1 MFLYS
6 GSIYFCTLINTF
18 RHNARLKLNFQI
30 IVNKLMPSQQGYDRA
45 ITVFSPDGRLYQ
57 VEYAIETVKRGSVA
71 IGIKSKDGIII
82 MAEEKQRK
90 LQISEN
96 PQKLFQIDHHV
107 GAAAAGYIPDARSQV
122 DDAVFF
128 SQSNKLV
135 YDESVSIETVAKH
148 LADQCQQF
156 TQYAGARPMGVAM
169 IIGGVDKNGNLLFLT
184 DPSGTYISYDAV
196 AIGANSDKAT
206 EFLDKEYKDDISLE
220 DAGVLGAAAIYL
232 ASDVKDGTD
241 HIKMCQI
248 KSDTKQF
255 ELISDEQIAKFA
267 HAAKEKYPSLQ
278 E

>member
-1 MFLYS
+1 MMAS
-6 GSIYFCTLINTF
+6 
-18 RHNARLKLNFQI
+18 R
-30 IVNKLMPSQQGYDRA
+30 GYDM
-45 ITVFSPDGRLYQ
+45 TPTMYSPDGRIYQ
-57 VEYAIETVKRGSVA
+57 VEYAIETVKRGAIA
-71 IGIKSKDGIII
+71 IGLQAKDGIII
-82 MAEEKQRK
+82 AVEEVSRD
-90 LQISEN
+90 LQVEDIT
-96 PQKLFQIDHHV
+96 QKIFQVDDHV
-107 GAAAAGYIPDARSQV
+107 GIAAAGYIPDARVLV
-122 DDAVFF
+122 DNARFF
-128 SQSNKLV
+128 SQSNKLT
-135 YDESVSIETVAKH
+135 YDESVEIEAVAKH
-148 LADQCQQF
+148 LADQSHQF
-156 TQYAGARPMGVAM
+156 TQYAGARPMGVAI

-206 EFLDKEYKDDISLE
+206 EFLDKEYKADISLE

-255 ELISDEQIAKFA
+255 EFISDEQIAKFA